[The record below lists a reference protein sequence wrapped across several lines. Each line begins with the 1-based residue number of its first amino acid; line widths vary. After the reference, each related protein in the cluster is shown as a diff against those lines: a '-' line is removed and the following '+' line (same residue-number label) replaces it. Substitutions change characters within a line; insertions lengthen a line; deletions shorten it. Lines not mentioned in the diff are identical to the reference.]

1 MKIKKIGILAISLIV
16 ICALAACK
24 NTSDSTDTQSTT
36 KAGEDLKVWKLT
48 IAQAPERVEYE
59 EGEEFDP
66 AGVVINATLMDGS
79 VVENVPYEL
88 SVSSPL
94 TRTTL
99 AAKFIYGGKTVD
111 QMIDVSLKG
120 NRLEY
125 SAYLVPE
132 QPDSPLKG
140 KTIFWL
146 GSSVTEG
153 ASSGKE
159 SMADFIARKHGAVCI
174 KEAVSGTTL
183 ADVMDR
189 SYVNRLNKYLASDE
203 RVEHL
208 DAFVC
213 QLSTNDK
220 GMPDGFGIVTPDDA
234 RDPSAFDTVT
244 TFGAVEYIIAT
255 VADNWGCPVF
265 FYSNPPMGDENYGVM
280 VDALEKIADKWDVTI
295 IDMYRDQEFN
305 NITGEEQ
312 LLYMAD
318 KIHPTKAGYRNWWLP
333 KFEEALSGIS

>member
-1 MKIKKIGILAISLIV
+1 MRIKNIGILAISLII
-16 ICALAACK
+16 ICTLAACK

-36 KAGEDLKVWKLT
+36 EAGDDLKVWKLS

-88 SVSSPL
+88 SVNSPL

-99 AAKFIYGGKTVD
+99 AAKFIYGGKTVE

-125 SAYLVPE
+125 SVYLVPE

-159 SMADFIARKHGAVCI
+159 SMVDFIARKHGAVCI

-220 GMPDGFGIVTPDDA
+220 GMTDGFGIVTPNDVC
-234 RDPSAFDTVT
+234 DPSAFDTAT

-255 VADNWGCPVF
+255 VTDNWGCPIF

-305 NITGEEQ
+305 NITEEEQ

-318 KIHPTKAGYRNWWLP
+318 KIHPTKAGYRIWWLP
-333 KFEEALSGIS
+333 KFEEALSGI